1 MVERL
6 DLSYPSCRGHNS
18 AIPGCDNQNLPLS
31 RRAWLGGL
39 ASAAIGSVIASKAV
53 AAPRR
58 MTDGGKV
65 QFAYVGART
74 TRSAGAR
81 GEGITVFRVGDGKWT
96 QIQLVPDMQNPAFM
110 CFDAAAQNLY
120 SVRGDAH
127 ELRAYRRDANTGLLS
142 ILNSQSI
149 GGRYPVH
156 VTIDHTSRFLVTANY
171 EASLAVMPRLA
182 DGSLGPVAQLVPTT
196 GPTGPHKV
204 EQDHSKPHQAQFD
217 PSGRWLASPDKGCDV
232 VRVYAFDTGKG
243 TLTLASTATAPE
255 GAGCR
260 HIVFHPT
267 RPFAYLVNELNST
280 VIAFRFDSHKGTLTP
295 FQQLSSLPD
304 SFVGFSRASTIEML
318 GGKFL
323 YVSNRGSDTIGAYA
337 IDQRT
342 GRLTALGWQGT
353 GGTIPRYAVLGT
365 DGALYVGNQG
375 NDTITRL
382 RIDPLG
388 GALAA
393 AAIMAPSPTPSCIL
407 FTPAGTT
414 VTA

>member
-1 MVERL
+1 MMHSL
-6 DLSYPSCRGHNS
+6 DDRNS
-18 AIPGCDNQNLPLS
+18 PIS
-31 RRAWLGGL
+31 RRGWLGGL
-39 ASAAIGSVIASKAV
+39 ASAAIGSVIASKV
-53 AAPRR
+53 GAAPGRAAGR
-58 MTDGGKV
+58 GTV
-65 QFAYVGART
+65 QYAYVGART

-81 GEGITVFRVGDGKWT
+81 GEGIAVFRVGDGQWT

-110 CFDAAAQNLY
+110 CFDAAVQNLY

-149 GGRYPVH
+149 GGRSPVH
-156 VTIDHTSRFLVTANY
+156 VTIDHTNRFLVTANY
-171 EASLAVMPRLA
+171 AASLAVLPRLA
-182 DGSLGPVAQLVPTT
+182 DGSLGPVSQLVPTT

-232 VRVYAFDTGKG
+232 VRVYAFDAGAG

-280 VIAFRFDSHKGTLTP
+280 VIAFRFDNQKGTLTP

-318 GGKFL
+318 RGRFL

-337 IDQRT
+337 IDQKT
-342 GRLTALGWQGT
+342 GRLTAFGWQGT
-353 GGTIPRYAVLGT
+353 GGTIPRYAVLGP
-365 DGALYVGNQG
+365 DGALYAGNQG
-375 NDTITRL
+375 TDTITRL
-382 RIDPLG
+382 AIDQHKG
-388 GALAA
+388 VLAA
-393 AAIMAPSPTPSCIL
+393 ATVATPSPTPSCIL
-407 FTPAGTT
+407 FAPA
-414 VTA
+414 A